1 MSKKIIE
8 PLVFCALGNPGTK
21 YKFNRHNVGWQFFSH
36 WSITRSQSWS
46 QKFKGEFAQ
55 GDIQGLRRYFI
66 IPHTFMNLSGESVQP
81 LLSFFK
87 LSVSNLVVFHDE
99 LDLPVGQ
106 VEFKL
111 GGGLAGH
118 NGLKSIAQ
126 LTSSQDFLRVRI
138 GIGRPEFGSVSDW
151 VLSDFSKEEVQ
162 SMLKVFKKIEDA
174 LSLWF
179 TNNDFSAIQSQYN
192 KKMLLD

>member
-1 MSKKIIE
+1 MSKKIIN

-36 WSITRSQSWS
+36 WTIARNQNWS
-46 QKFKGEFAQ
+46 QKFKGEFSQAEIE
-55 GDIQGLRRYFI
+55 GHRRYFI
-66 IPHTFMNLSGESVQP
+66 IPHTYMNLSGESVQP

-87 LSVSNLVVFHDE
+87 IPVENLVVFHDE

-106 VEFKL
+106 IEFKM

-126 LTSSQDFLRVRI
+126 LTSSLEFLRVRI
-138 GIGRPEFGSVSDW
+138 GIGRPEYGSVSDW
-151 VLSDFSKEEVQ
+151 VLSDFSKIEMQE
-162 SMLKVFKKIEDA
+162 MLKIFQKIEEA
-174 LSLWF
+174 VSLWF

-192 KKMLLD
+192 KKIFLL